1 MTKVFH
7 ITCSSRRFNH
17 SSAGTTGIF
26 IVLLI
31 MAVFMALPMVLI
43 IGNAFKPS
51 HELWAFPPK
60 LFPTDWTL
68 GNFGDMFTV
77 LSDSLV
83 PFLRYLYNTLFITA
97 VGTAGSIIFG
107 SMCAFVLS
115 KRRFPGK
122 KTMLRLV
129 VLSLMFNNS
138 VCSVINYVT
147 ISKLHWIDTYWS
159 LIFPA
164 IGAPLGM
171 FLMKQFIDQLPD
183 ALLEAATVD
192 GAGKGRIFWNIVMPN
207 VRSAWLTMILL
218 NVQSLWSIGA
228 TPYIYKEVYKTL
240 PYAMTQIAAAGIAR
254 AGVGAAVSVIM
265 MTVPILVFLF
275 TQSRIIETM
284 ATSGMKD

>member
-7 ITCSSRRFNH
+7 ITCSSRRLNH
-17 SSAGTTGIF
+17 SSAGTAGIF

-129 VLSLMFNNS
+129 VLS
-138 VCSVINYVT
+138 
-147 ISKLHWIDTYWS
+147 
-159 LIFPA
+159 
-164 IGAPLGM
+164 
-171 FLMKQFIDQLPD
+171 
-183 ALLEAATVD
+183 
-192 GAGKGRIFWNIVMPN
+192 R
-207 VRSAWLTMILL
+207 
-218 NVQSLWSIGA
+218 
-228 TPYIYKEVYKTL
+228 
-240 PYAMTQIAAAGIAR
+240 
-254 AGVGAAVSVIM
+254 
-265 MTVPILVFLF
+265 
-275 TQSRIIETM
+275 
-284 ATSGMKD
+284 

>member
-1 MTKVFH
+1 
-7 ITCSSRRFNH
+7 
-17 SSAGTTGIF
+17 
-26 IVLLI
+26 

-60 LFPTDWTL
+60 LFPTDWTI

-83 PFLRYLYNTLFITA
+83 PFLRYLYNTLFITV

-115 KRRFPGK
+115 KRRFPGSRV
-122 KTMLRLV
+122 MLRLV

-138 VCSVINYVT
+138 VCSVINYII
-147 ISKLHWIDTYWS
+147 ISKLDWIDSYWA

-183 ALLEAATVD
+183 ALLEAATID
-192 GAGKGRIFWNIVMPN
+192 GAGKGTIFWQIVMPN

-240 PYAMTQIAAAGIAR
+240 PYAMTQIASAGIAR

-265 MTVPILVFLF
+265 MTVPIFVFLF
-275 TQSRIIETM
+275 TQYRIIETM